1 MIIYIDGKY
10 LPEGLAKVSVF
21 DHGLLYGDGVFEG
34 IRAYNGRVFRLK
46 EHLDRLYDSA
56 KTLDITPPI
65 TKDEMAEAICETL
78 RRNKLKDAYIRPII
92 TRGVGDLGL
101 DPRKCRRASAIVIA
115 VTWGAMY
122 GDLYEKGLKA
132 VTVSVRRN
140 PAECLPPNVKSL
152 NYLNN
157 ILAKIEANY
166 KGGDE
171 AIFFD
176 TNGYVSEGSGD
187 NLYVVKNGEIL
198 TPHTL
203 NNLRGVTRMVVL
215 EIAASLGITVKEQ
228 NLGYF
233 DLYTADELIC
243 TGTAAEVA
251 PITWVDGRVIGSGK
265 PGPVTRQLMA
275 AFTAVTKTEGH
286 PIYTK
291 APAKGKVAAAAK
303 SVKKTKTVA
312 VAKAKPGAKKTAAAA
327 TKKPVVR
334 KATAPVKK
342 TAARKK

>member
-1 MIIYIDGKY
+1 MIIYIDGKF
-10 LPEGLAKVSVF
+10 LPDDQAKVSVF

-46 EHLDRLYDSA
+46 EHLDRLYDGA
-56 KTLDITPPI
+56 KTIDLAPPI
-65 TKDEMAEAICETL
+65 TKEEMTEAICETL
-78 RRNKLKDAYIRPII
+78 RRNNLTDAYIRPII

-101 DPRKCRRASAIVIA
+101 DPRKCPKASVIIIA

-132 VTVSVRRN
+132 ITVSIRRN
-140 PAECLPPNVKSL
+140 DAASLPPNVKSL

-187 NLYVVKNGEIL
+187 NLYIVKNGEIL
-198 TPHTL
+198 TPPTL
-203 NNLRGVTRMVVL
+203 NNLRGVTRLVIL
-215 EIAASLGITVKEQ
+215 ELARSLGLTVKEA

-233 DLYTADELIC
+233 DLYTADEMIC
-243 TGTAAEVA
+243 SGTAAEVA
-251 PITWVDGRVIGSGK
+251 PITWIDGRVVGTGK
-265 PGPVTRQLMA
+265 SGPVTRQLME
-275 AFTAVTKTEGH
+275 AFKRVTEKEGY
-286 PIYTK
+286 PIY
-291 APAKGKVAAAAK
+291 
-303 SVKKTKTVA
+303 KKK
-312 VAKAKPGAKKTAAAA
+312 
-327 TKKPVVR
+327 
-334 KATAPVKK
+334 
-342 TAARKK
+342 

>member
-1 MIIYIDGKY
+1 
-10 LPEGLAKVSVF
+10 VF

-46 EHLDRLYDSA
+46 EHIDRMYDSA
-56 KTLDITPPI
+56 KTIDIHPPI
-65 TKDEMAEAICETL
+65 SKEEMAEVICEVL
-78 RRNKLKDAYIRPII
+78 RKNKLKDAYIRPIF

-101 DPRKCRRASAIVIA
+101 DPRRCKKASTIVIA

-132 VTVSVRRN
+132 ITVSVRRN
-140 PAECLPPNVKSL
+140 AAEALPPNVKSL

-176 TNGYVSEGSGD
+176 TNGYVAEGSGD
-187 NLYVVKNGEIL
+187 NLYIVKNGEIL

-203 NNLRGVTRMVVL
+203 NNLRGVTRLVVK
-215 EIAASLGITVKEQ
+215 EIAESLGIPFHEQ

-243 TGTAAEVA
+243 SGTAAELA
-251 PITWVDGRVIGSGK
+251 PITWVDGRVIGSGR

-275 AFTAVTKTEGH
+275 AFTAVTKNEGY
-286 PIYTK
+286 PVYGK
-291 APAKGKVAAAAK
+291 APAKTAKKTTKIVAA
-303 SVKKTKTVA
+303 
-312 VAKAKPGAKKTAAAA
+312 AKAKPSAKKASV
-327 TKKPVVR
+327 KKPVVR
-334 KATAPVKK
+334 KVKAPAKK
-342 TAARKK
+342 SPAKRR